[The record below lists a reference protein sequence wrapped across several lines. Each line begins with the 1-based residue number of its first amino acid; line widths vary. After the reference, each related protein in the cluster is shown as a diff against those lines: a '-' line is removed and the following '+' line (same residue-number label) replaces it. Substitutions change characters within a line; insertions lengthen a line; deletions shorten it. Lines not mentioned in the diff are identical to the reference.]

1 MAEKTIPRPRQ
12 VSLLGG
18 VIMGG
23 SLFVVLLTFDQMAS
37 LGSIEAQESAA
48 RLIAEPPTSGLGLS
62 VDDVQSILRVL
73 CLVAGGA
80 AAASTI
86 LGWQVLRRARS
97 ARLALSI
104 LAPVLLVAG
113 LSTSGFL
120 AAVVVAAIVMLWLQP
135 ARDWFAGVAAPSPQ
149 VARRDPSQPDPFG
162 PSTHTATS
170 YVPPAERPT
179 PAAPTA
185 PDQAPQA
192 PQAPDAPR
200 YDQPAHQPA
209 PLYGGHRQGP
219 APTSRP
225 PQVLAAAVATI
236 VTSTLVAVFV
246 ALGVLFVAGDR
257 TAFED
262 EVASEI
268 GSNAAYED
276 LDPSLLADVAI
287 GMLVVFAIWA
297 VVAVVLAVLTL
308 RGSNGARITLVV
320 SAIGAA
326 LASLLGILVIAPLLV
341 TAACVAVA
349 VLLLRRES
357 AAWFTRR

>member
-23 SLFVVLLTFDQMAS
+23 SLFVLLLTFDQMAS

-48 RLIAEPPTSGLGLS
+48 RLIAEPPASGLGLS

-86 LGWQVLRRARS
+86 LGWQVLMRARS

-135 ARDWFAGVAAPSPQ
+135 ARDWFAGVAAPSEQ
-149 VARRDPSQPDPFG
+149 VARRDPSKPDPFG
-162 PSTHTATS
+162 PSTHTSTS
-170 YVPPAERPT
+170 YVPPAERTT
-179 PAAPTA
+179 PAPAA
-185 PDQAPQA
+185 VDQAPHA
-192 PQAPDAPR
+192 PHHEQPHQPA
-200 YDQPAHQPA
+200 QPAHQPA
-209 PLYGGHRQGP
+209 PVYGGHRQAP

-225 PQVLAAAVATI
+225 PQVVAAAVATI
-236 VTSTLVAVFV
+236 VTSSLVAVFV

-262 EVASEI
+262 EVAAEI

-297 VVAVVLAVLTL
+297 VVAIVLAVLTL

-326 LASLLGILVIAPLLV
+326 LASLLGVLVVAPLLV